1 MNVSESTTCKR
12 IDYEFITVQWDG
24 RLTIITLNRPA
35 VHNALHTAAHVELE
49 QAFEEFERDEAQ
61 WVAIITGSG
70 DKAFCAG
77 NDLRQQVAGEALVS
91 PPTGFAGLT
100 SRFTLTKPVIAAVN
114 GAAIGGGF
122 ELALACD
129 LIVAHER
136 ATFALPE
143 AKVGLAAL
151 GGGLQRLPRE
161 IGLKRTM
168 GLVLTGRRVT
178 AREGLEWGFVNEATD
193 EDVMIASR
201 RWAMQLL
208 ACGPLSLRATKEAVL
223 KGLEEPL
230 EATQRAQWNYHS
242 VRTMLDSQDAVEG
255 PRAFVEKRPAIWTG
269 R

>member
-1 MNVSESTTCKR
+1 VGESMTLKR
-12 IDYEFITVQWDG
+12 AHCDFIAVEQDG
-24 RLTIITLNRPA
+24 RLTIVTLNRPE
-35 VHNALHTAAHVELE
+35 VHNALHAAAHAELE
-49 QAFEEFERDEAQ
+49 RAFEEFEQDEEQ
-61 WVAIITGSG
+61 WVAIVTGAG

-77 NDLRQQVAGEALVS
+77 NDLRQQAAGVALAS
-91 PPTGFAGLT
+91 PQTGFAGLT

-129 LIVAHER
+129 LIIAHER

-151 GGGLQRLPRE
+151 AGGLQRLPRE
-161 IGLKRTM
+161 IGLKRAM
-168 GLVLTGRRVT
+168 GMVLTGRRAT
-178 AREGLEWGFVNEATD
+178 AREGVDWGFVNEATS
-193 EDVMIASR
+193 EDVLLVAR
-201 RWAMQLL
+201 RWAMRLL
-208 ACGPLSLRATKEAVL
+208 ECSPLSLRATKQMVL

-230 EATQRAQWNYHS
+230 EATQTAQWNYRA
-242 VRTMLDSQDAVEG
+242 VKAMLDSQDAIEG

>member
-1 MNVSESTTCKR
+1 MSTGDSMTRKGANY
-12 IDYEFITVQWDG
+12 DFIMVQRDG
-24 RLTIITLNRPA
+24 RLTIITLNRPT
-35 VHNALHTAAHVELE
+35 VHNALHAAAHAELE
-49 QAFEEFERDEAQ
+49 QAFEDFEQDEAQ

-77 NDLRQQVAGEALVS
+77 NDLRQQAAGQALTS

-129 LIVAHER
+129 LIIAHER

-168 GLVLTGRRVT
+168 GLVLTGRRVS
-178 AREGLEWGFVNEATD
+178 AREGVDWGFVNEATA
-193 EDVMIASR
+193 EDVMVAAR

-208 ACGPLSLRATKEAVL
+208 TCGPLSLRATKETIL
-223 KGLEEPL
+223 KGFEEPL
-230 EATQRAQWNYHS
+230 ELTQRAQWNYPT
-242 VRTMLDSQDAVEG
+242 VRAMLNSQDAIEG

-269 R
+269 T

>member
-1 MNVSESTTCKR
+1 MGESMTGKSTEY
-12 IDYEFITVQWDG
+12 DFITVQRDG

-35 VHNALHTAAHVELE
+35 VHNALHAAAHTELE
-49 QAFEEFERDEAQ
+49 QAFGDFEQDEAQ

-77 NDLRQQVAGEALVS
+77 NDLRQQASGEALAS
-91 PPTGFAGLT
+91 PATGFAGLT

-129 LIVAHER
+129 LIIAHDR

-168 GLVLTGRRVT
+168 GLAMTGRRVS
-178 AREGLEWGFVNEATD
+178 AREAVDWGFVNEATA
-193 EDVMIASR
+193 EEVMVAAR

-208 ACGPLSLRATKEAVL
+208 TCGPLSLRATKETVL
-223 KGLEEPL
+223 KGFEESLEVS
-230 EATQRAQWNYHS
+230 QRAQWSYPT
-242 VRTMLDSQDAVEG
+242 VRTMLNSHDAVEG
-255 PRAFVEKRPAIWTG
+255 PQAFVQKRPANWTG

>member
-1 MNVSESTTCKR
+1 MGESMTLNGTGY
-12 IDYEFITVQWDG
+12 DFITVERDG
-24 RLTIITLNRPA
+24 RLTVVTLNRPE
-35 VHNALHTAAHVELE
+35 VHNALHADAHTELE
-49 QAFEEFERDEAQ
+49 RAFEEFEHDDHQ

-77 NDLRQQVAGEALVS
+77 NDLRQQTAGEALAS
-91 PPTGFAGLT
+91 PQTGFAGLT
-100 SRFTLTKPVIAAVN
+100 GRFTLTKPVIAAVN

-136 ATFALPE
+136 AIFALPE

-151 GGGLQRLPRE
+151 AGGLQRLPRE

-168 GLVLTGRRVT
+168 GMVLTGRRVT
-178 AREGLEWGFVNEATD
+178 AREGFDWGFVNEVTS
-193 EDVMIASR
+193 EDVVLAAR
-201 RWAMQLL
+201 GWATQLL
-208 ACGPLSLRATKEAVL
+208 NCSPLSLRATKETVL

-230 EATQRAQWNYHS
+230 EATQRTQWSYRS
-242 VRTMLDSQDAVEG
+242 VRAMLDSQDAIEG
-255 PRAFVEKRPAIWTG
+255 PRAFVEKRLAIWIG